1 MDKKKMISD
10 ITRLYAVLEE
20 IHEEKKRLSEKKKY
34 KYGFSAEEN
43 AQLKLLNHLERIYYT
58 DMED

>member
-1 MDKKKMISD
+1 MDKKKMIAD

-20 IHEEKKRLSEKKKY
+20 IHEEKERLSKKKRY

-43 AQLKLLNHLERIYYT
+43 VQLKLLNHLERIYYT
-58 DMED
+58 DMEG